1 MLRATEE
8 IKQKLSIVDVIG
20 EYVKL
25 ERAGNY
31 FKARCPFHSEK
42 TPSFHVS
49 PDRGTYYCFGCGA
62 KGDIFDFV
70 EQFEGQDFKGALTML
85 AHRAGVTLSKQ
96 DIVDKTG
103 ELFVVLEKATDFF
116 QLSLAKNSQALSYLR
131 ERGVEESTIKAFR
144 IGLAPDSWSNLYE
157 HLKKIGFS
165 DRLIET
171 VGLAKIG
178 EKGGMYD
185 RFRNR
190 IMFPIADSLGR
201 VIGFSG
207 RALDK
212 NETAKYI
219 NSPETPLYSKSK
231 ILYGFDKAKQSIRKK
246 DYTIVVEGQFD
257 LVLSHQAGLTNTVA
271 VSGTAFT
278 TSESL
283 DSLSHL
289 GVLKRLSS
297 NIVFAFDSDAPGL
310 GAAWKATKAAFAI
323 GMDVKILKLPKGIDP
338 ADVLLK
344 NPQEYKDSLKS
355 AERAIPF
362 FSKYSME
369 DSSTE
374 RNVAKAI
381 EEKIIPLVQVIPSA
395 INQSVAI
402 NEVSKVTGFKAE
414 VIEKDVLRKEGT
426 QSKEKDK
433 EIINAPKLSLE
444 DKIFGLLFY
453 KESKGEDIT
462 QALGSLESTL
472 GKELFENSF
481 NRAKGFK
488 EELLYLT
495 DILYTQHDTSERD
508 HELLSNRL
516 ARELIR
522 KKLRESAEELSK
534 ITSDNPRYEELL
546 KESQILSEK
555 LKAITIQHH
564 AN

>member
-62 KGDIFDFV
+62 KGDIFDFI

-85 AHRAGVTLSKQ
+85 ASKAGVTLSKQ

-103 ELFVVLEKATDFF
+103 ELFIVLEKATEFF
-116 QLSLAKNSQALSYLR
+116 ELSLSKNPEVFSYLK
-131 ERGVEESTIKAFR
+131 ERGVEESSIKTFR
-144 IGLAPDSWSNLYE
+144 IGFAPDSWSALYE
-157 HLKKIGFS
+157 YLKKAGFS
-165 DRLIET
+165 DRHIET
-171 VGLAKIG
+171 VGLAKVG

-257 LVLSHQAGLTNTVA
+257 LVLSHQEGLTNTVA

-297 NIVFAFDSDAPGL
+297 NIVFAFDGDVPGL

-323 GMDVKILKLPKGIDP
+323 GMDVKILKLSQGTDP
-338 ADVLLK
+338 ADVLSK
-344 NPQEYKDSLKS
+344 SPQEFKDALKS

-362 FSKYSME
+362 FCKHIME
-369 DSSTE
+369 DSMTE
-374 RNVAKAI
+374 RNIAKAI
-381 EEKIIPLVQVIPSA
+381 EEKIIPLIQVIPSA
-395 INQSVAI
+395 VNQSVAI
-402 NEVSKVTGFKAE
+402 SEASKVTGFKTE
-414 VIEKDVLRKEGT
+414 VIERDVFRKEGINV
-426 QSKEKDK
+426 KEEEKID
-433 EIINAPKLSLE
+433 APKLSLE

-453 KESKGEDIT
+453 KESKGENIT
-462 QALGSLESTL
+462 EALASLETTL
-472 GKELFENSF
+472 GKDLFTDSF

-508 HELLSNRL
+508 HQLLSNRL

-522 KKLRESAEELSK
+522 KKLRDNAEELSK
-534 ITSDNPRYEELL
+534 IRSDNPRYEELL
-546 KESQILSEK
+546 KESQMLSEK

>member
-85 AHRAGVTLSKQ
+85 AHRAGVILSKQ

-103 ELFVVLEKATDFF
+103 ELFVVLEKATEFF
-116 QLSLAKNSQALSYLR
+116 ELSLAKNSQALSYLK
-131 ERGVEESTIKAFR
+131 ERGVEESTVKAFR

-190 IMFPIADSLGR
+190 IMFPIADSSGR

-297 NIVFAFDSDAPGL
+297 NIIFAFDSDAPGL

-323 GMDVKILKLPKGIDP
+323 GMDVKILKLPKGVDP
-338 ADVLLK
+338 ADALSES
-344 NPQEYKDSLKS
+344 PQEYKDSLKS

-381 EEKIIPLVQVIPSA
+381 EEKIIPLIQVIPSA
-395 INQSVAI
+395 VNQSVAI

-414 VIEKDVLRKEGT
+414 VIERDVLRKEGT
-426 QSKEKDK
+426 QTKEKDK

-555 LKAITIQHH
+555 LKAITVQHH

>member
-31 FKARCPFHSEK
+31 FKSRCPFHSEK

-103 ELFVVLEKATDFF
+103 ELFVVLEKATEFF
-116 QLSLAKNSQALSYLR
+116 QLSLAKNSQALLYLK

-165 DRLIET
+165 DKLIET

-190 IMFPIADSLGR
+190 IMFPIADSSGR

-338 ADVLLK
+338 ADALSK
-344 NPQEYKDSLKS
+344 SPQEYKDSLKS

-381 EEKIIPLVQVIPSA
+381 EEKIIPLIQVIPSA

-402 NEVSKVTGFKAE
+402 NEVSKITGFKAE

-426 QSKEKDK
+426 QTKEKDK

-472 GKELFENSF
+472 GKELFENSY

>member
-103 ELFVVLEKATDFF
+103 ELFVVLEKATEFF
-116 QLSLAKNSQALSYLR
+116 QLSLAKNSQALSYLK

-190 IMFPIADSLGR
+190 IMFPIADSSGR

-297 NIVFAFDSDAPGL
+297 NIIFAFDSDAPGL

-338 ADVLLK
+338 ADALSK
-344 NPQEYKDSLKS
+344 SPQEYKDSLKS

-381 EEKIIPLVQVIPSA
+381 EEKIIPLIQVIPSA

-402 NEVSKVTGFKAE
+402 NEVSKITGFKAE

-426 QSKEKDK
+426 QTKEKDK

-472 GKELFENSF
+472 GKELFENSY

>member
-103 ELFVVLEKATDFF
+103 ELFVVLEKATEFF
-116 QLSLAKNSQALSYLR
+116 QLSLAKNSQALSYLK

-190 IMFPIADSLGR
+190 IMFPIADSSGR

-297 NIVFAFDSDAPGL
+297 NIIFAFDGDVPGL

-338 ADVLLK
+338 ADALLK
-344 NPQEYKDSLKS
+344 SPQEYKDSLKS

-374 RNVAKAI
+374 RNIAKVI
-381 EEKIIPLVQVIPSA
+381 EEKIIPLIQVIPSA

-402 NEVSKVTGFKAE
+402 NEVSKITGFKAE

-426 QSKEKDK
+426 QTKEKDK

-472 GKELFENSF
+472 GKELFENSY